1 MSISSEKK
9 KELLQKYKERKPE
22 IGIVAVINKNQQK
35 YLLQTTSNLQ
45 GKINSIRF
53 QLNSEDIPIKHCK
66 ETGTQ
71 KVLSSLKS

>member
-35 YLLQTTSNLQ
+35 YLLLM
-45 GKINSIRF
+45 
-53 QLNSEDIPIKHCK
+53 PI
-66 ETGTQ
+66 
-71 KVLSSLKS
+71 